1 MNVNKKTWF
10 KIFFRFFLFLIF
22 EFNANG
28 LDSNKCAE
36 GFVGDNCEI
45 G

>member
-10 KIFFRFFLFLIF
+10 KIMFRCFLFLIF
-22 EFNANG
+22 ESKVNSF
-28 LDSNKCAE
+28 DSNKCAE